1 MRYGLRNEKR
11 EQVIESSRGN
21 VSSPGLLRTQVA
33 EHWRHAVVRKHPH
46 PQNSR
51 QNKY

>member
-11 EQVIESSRGN
+11 EWVIESSRGN
-21 VSSPGLLRTQVA
+21 LSSPVLLRTQA
-33 EHWRHAVVRKHPH
+33 AGHWSISVVRKHPH
-46 PQNSR
+46 PQKSK